1 MRILSLCKFNINRMA
16 SIPYISLFLISSL
29 LWLQSLAVPTER
41 QQVCNGYA
49 ELCDR
54 QYSNI
59 SFIGTHDSAFVGDL
73 LTDNQDISVSAQLSA
88 GIRFLQ
94 AQTHVLDGN
103 LELCHTSCAELDAGS
118 LQNYLSTIKSFLDA
132 NPNEVITL
140 LLVNGDFQ
148 SPTLFDTTFQS
159 AGLNTYAFI
168 PSTSP
173 NDLTIDE
180 WPTLAEMIS
189 AGQRLVVFL
198 GMLGP
203 RIDMAS
209 LLTGSDYD
217 ANTTEVPYILEEFN
231 YFFETPY
238 DTTDPTFPECSIDRP
253 SGASATGRMYLVNH
267 FLDIDILGIDIPDEM
282 AASTTNAATGS
293 GSIGAQV
300 GICVGLYGRYPN
312 VVLLDYFDQGSPG
325 WSDAQNTMNG
335 V

>member
-1 MRILSLCKFNINRMA
+1 M
-16 SIPYISLFLISSL
+16 
-29 LWLQSLAVPTER
+29 LWLQSMAVPTER

-59 SFIGTHDSAFVGDL
+59 SFIGTHDSAFVGVL
-73 LTDNQDISVSAQLSA
+73 PTENQDISVSAQLGA

-94 AQTHVLDGN
+94 AQTHVLNGN
-103 LELCHTSCAELDAGS
+103 LELCHTSCLEEDAGS
-118 LQNYLSTIKSFLDA
+118 LQNYLSTVKSFLDA

-148 SPTLFDTTFQS
+148 SPTLFDTTFK
-159 AGLNTYAFI
+159 AVGLNTYAFI

-173 NDLTIDE
+173 ADLTIDQ
-180 WPTLAEMIS
+180 WPTLGQMIG

-198 GMLGP
+198 GMLDHK
-203 RIDMAS
+203 IDLAS
-209 LLTGSDYD
+209 LLTDLDYD

-238 DTTDPTFPECSIDRP
+238 DTTNAAFPECSIDRP

-267 FLDIDILGIDIPDEM
+267 FLDLDIFGIDIPDEM
-282 AASTTNAATGS
+282 AASKTNAATGS

-300 GICVGLYGRYPN
+300 AICVGLYSRYPN

-325 WSDAQNTMNG
+325 WSVAQNTMNG